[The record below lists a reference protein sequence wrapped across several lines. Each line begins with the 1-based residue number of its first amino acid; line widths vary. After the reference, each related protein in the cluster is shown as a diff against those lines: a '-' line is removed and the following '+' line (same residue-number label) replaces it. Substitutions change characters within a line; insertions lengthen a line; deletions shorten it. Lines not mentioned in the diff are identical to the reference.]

1 MPRGC
6 DFETVLLLL
15 PQLAAVEVRSVA
27 VVDLDKAVHGIGWWK
42 AYPDLDRQTRIL
54 LSDYLAACARTIPD
68 KRNCAQPAASAAPTA
83 ALSSST
89 SCSDCGP
96 LNPR

>member
-54 LSDYLAACARTIPD
+54 LSELRCGPIQDPHLDR
-68 KRNCAQPAASAAPTA
+68 AASLRLPGTME
-83 ALSSST
+83 T
-89 SCSDCGP
+89 
-96 LNPR
+96 